1 MGRKLDA
8 ILGRNNFKSYKF
20 KALANLAVSRLA
32 IFKNQRQVKLN
43 HAHSDVVDL
52 LRLRHHDRA
61 LLRVEHVIKE
71 QGMLEVYAMMEG
83 YCNLLVERLH
93 LIEQQRVC
101 PDELKEAISSLLFA
115 SSRCG
120 DFPELQEIRLL
131 FTSRYGKEFAAR
143 AVELRNNCGVSYRM
157 IQKMST
163 RQPDR
168 ETRIKVLREIAAENN
183 IVLEELDQPPLTSQ
197 AEPYAVSSKQGE
209 EGETLAAAAA
219 AGANNASSIAAEEIG
234 RDGLAD
240 SIPVNG
246 KYKDVAGAAQA
257 AFESAVY
264 AAEAARAAVELSRSD
279 DRGHPDN
286 HDKRREV
293 MMSQD
298 EEMKDSEPEPEDEET
313 VYYVE
318 STAAASESKSSS
330 SSLDPENLA
339 RRLDKKIQFDDESDD
354 EEETEERIMNA
365 DDPDKVEGHEAP
377 PRAKSSENIIPS
389 VIQAGLKVESVDVYP
404 NAQQPASRESRTTRA
419 LNILKAPFSVRTRNV
434 RGY

>member
-1 MGRKLDA
+1 MGRKLDS

-43 HAHSDVVDL
+43 HARADVVDL
-52 LRLRHHDRA
+52 LHLGHRDRA

-71 QGMLEVYAMMEG
+71 QGMLEVYAMMED
-83 YCNLLVERLH
+83 YCNLLVDRLQ

-101 PDELKEAISSLLFA
+101 PDELKEAISGLLFA

-131 FTSRYGKEFAAR
+131 LTSRYGKEFAAR
-143 AVELRNNCGVSYRM
+143 AVELRNNSGVSYRM

-183 IVLEELDQPPLTSQ
+183 IALEELDQPPSTLTSQ

-209 EGETLAAAAA
+209 EGETSAAAASST
-219 AGANNASSIAAEEIG
+219 ASEEIG
-234 RDGLAD
+234 RNGLTD
-240 SIPVNG
+240 SIQVKR
-246 KYKDVAGAAQA
+246 KYKDVADAAQA
-257 AFESAVY
+257 ALESAVY

-279 DRGHPDN
+279 DRGHPNN

-298 EEMKDSEPEPEDEET
+298 EEMEDSEPEPEDEET
-313 VYYVE
+313 VCNVE
-318 STAAASESKSSS
+318 SRAAASESKSSS

-339 RRLDKKIQFDDESDD
+339 RRLDKEIQFDDESDD
-354 EEETEERIMNA
+354 EEETDEQVMNA
-365 DDPDKVEGHEAP
+365 DDSDKVGGHEAP

-389 VIQAGLKVESVDVYP
+389 VIQAGLKVEPVDVCP
-404 NAQQPASRESRTTRA
+404 NAKQPAPRESRTTRT
-419 LNILKAPFSVRTRNV
+419 LNILKAPFSVRTRHV